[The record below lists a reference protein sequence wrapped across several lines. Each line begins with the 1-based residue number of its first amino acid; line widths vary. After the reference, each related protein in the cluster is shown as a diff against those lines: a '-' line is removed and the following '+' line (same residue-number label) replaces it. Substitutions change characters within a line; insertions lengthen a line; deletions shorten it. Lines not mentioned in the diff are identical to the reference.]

1 MSRSNNRQDSSK
13 ASDLDMRESFKP
25 NLSTDFSYL
34 LKDHPGK
41 VFRLVNDEKGRV
53 DRMMRDG
60 WEPVQGSGTE
70 GSFLSRQNASK
81 PSGNAKGGVDYISIS
96 VGQTQTTS
104 DCKALLMMIDEEQA
118 KLIREYKNKLVQ
130 QSEQALLPDGM
141 REKDSSIY
149 APNLPDGGSGLSRN

>member
-1 MSRSNNRQDSSK
+1 MSRSNPRQDSGTS
-13 ASDLDMRESFKP
+13 SDLDLRESFKP
-25 NLSTDFSYL
+25 QIATDFSYL
-34 LKDHPGK
+34 LKDHPEK

-81 PSGNAKGGVDYISIS
+81 PSTNAKGALDYIYIS
-96 VGQTQTTS
+96 VGQTQTTA
-104 DCKALLMMIDEEQA
+104 DCKALLMMIDETQA
-118 KLIREYKNKLVQ
+118 KLIRDYKNRLVQ

-141 REKDSSIY
+141 REKDSSLY
-149 APNLPDGGSGLSRN
+149 APNLPTGGSGLSRT